1 MHAAHLWELVRER
14 TLYGADS
21 EVLPS
26 TGHVCHGRQA
36 EPASND
42 IVADDERAG
51 QALGSAATR
60 LDAYIQPNNGPI
72 ATRFPSTDFTPSS
85 YIRLPLVPQGRLT
98 TGSRNQPSLRE
109 NALGRGRSS
118 VAAQPAAE
126 AADDSQPTTAGSR
139 CTEQVNRA
147 MTGVNRREQAC
158 PGMTTQRCLD
168 AKTSRPF
175 RGLLL
180 TLFIHPIS
188 CDCCSLRT
196 TRGCARM
203 TRQDLNTE
211 VYVERALQQ
220 SNSGLTHARA
230 RAKPLGHKQPNIYFY
245 PGSTNK
251 MQARPCCAFV
261 PPPALFTP
269 SVCSSLGRTRTA
281 KHPLSSSSSLPLAAI
296 SSYRILRPH
305 AHVRAAP
312 APRCMLRRTLKPAP
326 SRGMFTRRCRSDA
339 S

>member
-1 MHAAHLWELVRER
+1 
-14 TLYGADS
+14 
-21 EVLPS
+21 
-26 TGHVCHGRQA
+26 
-36 EPASND
+36 
-42 IVADDERAG
+42 
-51 QALGSAATR
+51 
-60 LDAYIQPNNGPI
+60 
-72 ATRFPSTDFTPSS
+72 
-85 YIRLPLVPQGRLT
+85 LT
-98 TGSRNQPSLRE
+98 TTS
-109 NALGRGRSS
+109 ALCASFAFLGLAVVFAWACGFLL
-118 VAAQPAAE
+118 ALALQY
-126 AADDSQPTTAGSR
+126 TAGFRTTVCASR
-139 CTEQVNRA
+139 SGVVVVVITRVVVYGRA
-147 MTGVNRREQAC
+147 SGRT

-188 CDCCSLRT
+188 CDCCSLRL

-220 SNSGLTHARA
+220 SNFGLTHARA

-245 PGSTNK
+245 PGYTNK
-251 MQARPCCAFV
+251 TQARPCCAFV

-281 KHPLSSSSSLPLAAI
+281 KHPRSSSSSLPLAAI